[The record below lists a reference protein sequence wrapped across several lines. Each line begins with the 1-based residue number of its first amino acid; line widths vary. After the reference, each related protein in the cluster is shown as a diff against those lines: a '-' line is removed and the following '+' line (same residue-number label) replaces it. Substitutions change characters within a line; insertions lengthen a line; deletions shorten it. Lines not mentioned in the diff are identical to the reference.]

1 MTSESAPKSTR
12 TIEIVKLDKSS
23 PYVRATSTFPLKAA
37 KEDFGPV
44 RQKLAQSLNK
54 AWRAYQGSSDNGREG
69 VCIALAAACDFIEAV
84 DPKAGEMFDRFNTV
98 LVAALNDLDK
108 GVTAPLLKKA
118 IGYDRQADSFAYR
131 DLRSRAAAAVAGLM
145 HAGYARDDAAKK
157 VTAKLTENGFQ
168 TTQRAV
174 KKWYDERVPAGI
186 KRRKGRPP
194 KSAPGIESD
203 DARLHYLTATDGRS
217 RGTEQHARF
226 LLDELTF
233 FTRLWFPSPQKG
245 SA

>member
-84 DPKAGEMFDRFNTV
+84 DPQAGEMFDRFNTV

-108 GVTAPLLKKA
+108 DVTAPLLKKA
-118 IGYDRQADSFAYR
+118 TGYDREKDSFAHR
-131 DLRSRAAAAVAGLM
+131 DLQSRAAAAVAGLM
-145 HAGYARDDAAKK
+145 DARYLRDDAAKK
-157 VTAKLTENGFQ
+157 VMATLTKNGFP
-168 TTQRAV
+168 TTQRTV
-174 KKWYDERVPAGI
+174 EKWYDERLPAGV
-186 KRRKGRPP
+186 KKRKGRPP
-194 KSAPGIESD
+194 KSAPGTQSE
-203 DARLHYLTATDGRS
+203 DARLHYVVNQA
-217 RGTEQHARF
+217 RGTAKF